1 MEFVFQILKVTTKRS
16 EENKMRAY
24 LLEVGILLS
33 EKDAEFESYNIV
45 YDKRY
50 GYYDEGQCYIA
61 TEDEAVKQAKQ
72 YVINGVENTYA
83 VVSNTT
89 LDDCVDLDDENLCVD
104 CEDYI
109 ADNIVYS
116 VAKID
121 GKIVEN
127 FIQ

>member
-1 MEFVFQILKVTTKRS
+1 M
-16 EENKMRAY
+16 
-24 LLEVGILLS
+24 
-33 EKDAEFESYNIV
+33 
-45 YDKRY
+45 YDKKY

-61 TEDEAVKQAKQ
+61 TEDEAIKQAKQ
-72 YVINGVENTYA
+72 YVIDGVENTYA

-89 LDDCVDLDDENLCVD
+89 LDDCVDFDDENLCVD
-104 CEDYI
+104 CEEYI
-109 ADNIVYS
+109 TDNIVYS